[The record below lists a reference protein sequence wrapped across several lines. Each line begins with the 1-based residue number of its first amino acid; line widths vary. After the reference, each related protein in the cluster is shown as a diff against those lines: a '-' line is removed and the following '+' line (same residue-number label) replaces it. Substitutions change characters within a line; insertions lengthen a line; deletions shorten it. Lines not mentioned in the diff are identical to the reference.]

1 MTESI
6 GQRVARQLK
15 EGLAKKRALAQAGA
29 EAQAARR
36 SRTKLVSDQGQIVG
50 RAAVHLSPSDPNWRG
65 SGSQYV
71 LIREDLAEA
80 QRADR
85 EAYRR
90 YLRELDPCRDCT
102 ARLTT
107 TMLRED
113 QVMNEVV
120 RPVATTEDEAVAWI
134 AQALDEGDFAKE
146 ADSYRLVK
154 RFGLDLEPISTA
166 WDEKRRDA
174 KARLAAD
181 RARLT
186 NLSARVAKVKPTSF
200 ILPKDRNKYLGARP
214 PEPQPAENRGPA
226 GEGAFGLG
234 G

>member
-1 MTESI
+1 
-6 GQRVARQLK
+6 
-15 EGLAKKRALAQAGA
+15 
-29 EAQAARR
+29 
-36 SRTKLVSDQGQIVG
+36 
-50 RAAVHLSPSDPNWRG
+50 
-65 SGSQYV
+65 
-71 LIREDLAEA
+71 
-80 QRADR
+80 
-85 EAYRR
+85 
-90 YLRELDPCRDCT
+90 
-102 ARLTT
+102 
-107 TMLRED
+107 MLRED

-226 GEGAFGLG
+226 GEVGPSASVVEPVGRPRPPRDVDEVREVLFNSFPALSAFIAAHSNSDQIAILSSLVARKATFLLALI
-234 G
+234 